1 MELTRVDDRV
11 ELSVTSS
18 LVELQPQL
26 LRCEYAR
33 CEVAVR
39 AKRHPQILSSLE
51 CSAFA
56 ATLNDCL
63 RCEEMTCETDVDAPF
78 GDLFQ
83 EIETPMVFACDG
95 QRCVWRHDQLFT
107 QAFHCLGG
115 TCVKEKIKGEELAFI
130 RKLTSSNV
138 VSGIIMGAFALL
150 LVALLRSGS

>member
-1 MELTRVDDRV
+1 M

-26 LRCEYAR
+26 LRCEYSR
-33 CEVAVR
+33 CEVALR
-39 AKRHPQILSSLE
+39 ARSHVQILSSLE
-51 CSAFA
+51 CSAFV

-115 TCVKEKIKGEELAFI
+115 MCVKEKSKGEEW
-130 RKLTSSNV
+130 RWVWRVMGSNV
-138 VSGIIMGAFALL
+138 VSAIIMGAFVLLLIALL
-150 LVALLRSGS
+150 GSGG